1 MAASKY
7 DFSIE
12 QGTSFRLSIVH
23 RDDSGDP
30 INMTGYCAR
39 VIWKTSSGETMTFN
53 SENTN
58 NSQYKFTIDPLNGK
72 ITLLIPASVTN
83 NYAFTNAKYDLEI
96 QTPQDLYLGGGKNV
110 ERVLYGTVTILK
122 RFSQSTEQLSCST

>member
-12 QGTSFRLSIVH
+12 QGSSFRLSIVH
-23 RDDSGDP
+23 RDDSGNP
-30 INMTGYCAR
+30 IDMTGYCAR
-39 VIWKTSSGETMTFN
+39 LTWKTSGGELMVFS

-58 NSQYKFTIDPLNGK
+58 YAQYKFTIDPPNGK
-72 ITLLIPASVTN
+72 ITLLIPAGVTN
-83 NYAFTNAKYDLEI
+83 DYTFSSAKYDLEI

-110 ERVLYGTVTILK
+110 ERVLYGVVTILK